1 MLCMIG
7 EAFDEF
13 SDDVCG
19 AVMNIR
25 PKGDKIGIWTGDG
38 NRTQSIMEIGLVV
51 LCSFFNMWNIFLIV
65 FSQRIKSRLN
75 IPAKVMIGFQLHRDL
90 TVKNSSVI
98 KNRFQV

>member
-1 MLCMIG
+1 MIG

-38 NRTQSIMEIGLVV
+38 NRSTSIIEIGFVQFCNFFFKFGL
-51 LCSFFNMWNIFLIV
+51 SIYGYPKFNMCKNHTFCFLLTDIYTSFEIIFL
-65 FSQRIKSRLN
+65 
-75 IPAKVMIGFQLHRDL
+75 
-90 TVKNSSVI
+90 TVCY
-98 KNRFQV
+98 